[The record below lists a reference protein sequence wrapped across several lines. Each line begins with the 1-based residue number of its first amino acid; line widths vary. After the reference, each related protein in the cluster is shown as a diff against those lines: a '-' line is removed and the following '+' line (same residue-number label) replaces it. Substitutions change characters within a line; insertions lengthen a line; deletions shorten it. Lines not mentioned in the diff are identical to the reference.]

1 MTNDEGRES
10 EGAPER
16 SPKAGAG
23 APSGVDGNGP
33 SCPCLLFES
42 GAELLDHRSPVC
54 IYDAL
59 ETDWLAEAT
68 GFKLLHLQIRSAE
81 LLGPHA
87 RRGPP
92 MHACSIAP
100 VGRSAPTTPRSTSA
114 FIPITD
120 QATQFCMR

>member
-1 MTNDEGRES
+1 MTNDEGREP

-59 ETDWLAEAT
+59 ETDCSKRSCRCR
-68 GFKLLHLQIRSAE
+68 KLD
-81 LLGPHA
+81 
-87 RRGPP
+87 
-92 MHACSIAP
+92 P
-100 VGRSAPTTPRSTSA
+100 VGMAHRIGSRWPGCWVSSN
-114 FIPITD
+114 
-120 QATQFCMR
+120 